1 MMGDD
6 LRGKDKAPCARA
18 PLGEEQLT
26 RPQGKQGQS
35 IREHGLD
42 RMNRSG
48 RGSLFSKPNFSKPM
62 QAREIGT

>member
-1 MMGDD
+1 MMAGD

-48 RGSLFSKPNFSKPM
+48 RGS
-62 QAREIGT
+62 